1 MQFVQVDSSSLT
13 SSCSDQ
19 VTLST
24 GDLLVNASIENDMS
38 STMNPSLPTQEN
50 QELRVSIQTNL
61 NDHTNVVPDQRTKS
75 QRRKDR
81 RFREKQQGEIQALQ
95 RQHLKE
101 LDPLRQRQVKEQQGE
116 IQALQRQ
123 HLKELDPLRQRQVK
137 EQQGEIQALQR
148 QHLKELDQL
157 RQRQVKEQ
165 QQRLKQRERYWIDQQ
180 QKKNRQQT
188 HDTFGVRGVS
198 AEQIHTTTN
207 NTITPLRDIDGFVV
221 PLAPMRMLSRLVFKQ
236 VNNTNIKPK
245 MFHNIYPTQ
254 YRHSWSDYED
264 ERDLP
269 DGLDEWQQ
277 EDLLEAYIDEKTP
290 AKEKWEQR
298 TLWELQQETE
308 IEIVMITEGDEEQL
322 DNIKLAS
329 KIIKEEHDERD
340 TALLISYERNEQID
354 FLLQQSNEPHS

>member
-101 LDPLRQRQVKEQQGE
+101 LDPLRQRQVK
-116 IQALQRQ
+116 
-123 HLKELDPLRQRQVK
+123 D
-137 EQQGEIQALQR
+137 QQGEIQALQR

-180 QKKNRQQT
+180 QKKNRQQA
-188 HDTFGVRGVS
+188 HDTFGVRGVP

-221 PLAPMRMLSRLVFKQ
+221 PLAPMCMLSRLVFKQ
-236 VNNTNIKPK
+236 VNNTNIQPK
-245 MFHNIYPTQ
+245 MFHYTYPTQ
-254 YRHSWSDYED
+254 YRRSWSDYED

-354 FLLQQSNEPHS
+354 FLLQKSNEPHS